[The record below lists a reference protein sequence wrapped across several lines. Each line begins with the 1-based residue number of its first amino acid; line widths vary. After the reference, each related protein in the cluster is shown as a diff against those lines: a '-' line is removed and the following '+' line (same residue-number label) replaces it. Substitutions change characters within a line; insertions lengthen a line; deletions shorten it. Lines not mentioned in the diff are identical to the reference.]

1 MPLPELLLSS
11 RAFHSSDKMAKI
23 RSVKAR
29 EILDSRGNPTVEVDV
44 ILSSGKIGRS
54 SVPSGA
60 STGIR
65 ECVELRDG
73 NKQRYFG
80 KGVTRAVNNVNKV
93 IGPRITG
100 MDPGDQR
107 KIDYL
112 MIKMDGTEN
121 KSKFGANA
129 ILGVSLAVAHAGAA
143 ESGRP
148 LYSYLGGARART
160 LPVPMMNILNG
171 GAHADNNLDFQEFMV
186 VPVGKNFKE
195 SLRRGTEVFHALKA
209 RLKKK
214 GLSTAVGDEGGF
226 APKLGS
232 HDQALELIVESAEDT
247 GLAPGKDVFLA
258 MDPAASE
265 FYEDGRYVFRKST
278 MESLSPEEMV
288 DLYSDVCKRFPV
300 VSIEDAMSEEDWSG
314 WQGITTRLGRRIQ
327 LVGDD
332 LFVTNKKILAE
343 GVKLG
348 LANAVLIKVN
358 QIGTLTETIETMGLA
373 QRSRYRCVLS
383 HRSGETEDTS
393 ISDISV
399 ATNAGQIKTGAPSR
413 GERTAKYNRLL
424 RIEEELGSKAIFLGK
439 RVFSRL

>member
-1 MPLPELLLSS
+1 
-11 RAFHSSDKMAKI
+11 MAKI
-23 RSVKAR
+23 KAVKAR

-44 ILSSGKIGRS
+44 VLSNGKVGRA
-54 SVPSGA
+54 SVPSGV

-73 NKQRYFG
+73 DKGRFFG
-80 KGVTRAVNNVNKV
+80 KGVQKAVSNVNRIIAPKV
-93 IGPRITG
+93 IG
-100 MDPGDQR
+100 MDPEDQ
-107 KIDYL
+107 KTIDHL
-112 MIKMDGTEN
+112 MLKLDGTEN
-121 KSKFGANA
+121 KSKLGANA
-129 ILGVSLAVAHAGAA
+129 ILGTSLAVAHAAA
-143 ESGRP
+143 LDAGQP
-148 LYSYLGGARART
+148 LYRYLGGAKAQV

-186 VPVGKNFKE
+186 VPVGKDFRE

-209 RLKKK
+209 NLRKI

-232 HDQALELIVESAEDT
+232 HEQALELMVESAEDA
-247 GLAPGKDVFLA
+247 GLKPGKDLFLA

-265 FYEDGRYVFRKST
+265 FHEDGKYVFKKST
-278 MESLSPEEMV
+278 MESLTADEMV
-288 DLYSDVCKRFPV
+288 DLYVDLCKHFPI
-300 VSIEDAMSEEDWSG
+300 VSIEDAMSEDDWVG
-314 WQGITTRLGRRIQ
+314 WKGITARLGKKIQ

-332 LFVTNKKILAE
+332 LFVTNKMMLAE
-343 GVKLG
+343 GVKEG
-348 LANAVLIKVN
+348 LANAILIKVN
-358 QIGTLTETIETMGLA
+358 QIGTLTETMDTMKLA
-373 QRSRYRCVLS
+373 SRSHYRCVLS

-424 RIEEELGSKAIFLGK
+424 RIEEELGSKARFPGK
-439 RVFSRL
+439 RIFERS

>member
-1 MPLPELLLSS
+1 
-11 RAFHSSDKMAKI
+11 MAKI

-44 ILSSGKIGRS
+44 VLSTGKVGRA

-73 NKQRYFG
+73 DKGRYFG
-80 KGVTRAVNNVNKV
+80 KGVTKAVANVNKI
-93 IGPRITG
+93 IGPKLVG
-100 MDPGDQR
+100 MDPEDQK

-112 MIKMDGTEN
+112 MLKLDGTEN
-121 KSKFGANA
+121 KSKLGANA
-129 ILGVSLAVAHAGAA
+129 ILGTSLAVAHAGAA
-143 ESGRP
+143 DADLP
-148 LYSYLGGARART
+148 LYAYLGGKQART

-186 VPVGKNFKE
+186 VPVGRTFEE
-195 SLRRGTEVFHALKA
+195 SLRRGTEVFHALKS
-209 RLKKK
+209 RLKKNA
-214 GLSTAVGDEGGF
+214 LSTAVGDEGGF

-232 HDQALELIVESAEDT
+232 HDQALELIVDSAVDA
-247 GLAPGKDVFLA
+247 GLTPGKDMFLS

-265 FYEDGRYVFRKST
+265 FYDDGRYVFKKST
-278 MESLSPEEMV
+278 MESLSPDEMV
-288 DLYSDVCKRFPV
+288 DLYAGLCKRFPI

-314 WQGITTRLGRRIQ
+314 WKGITARLGKKIQ

-343 GVKLG
+343 GVKMG

-358 QIGTLTETIETMGLA
+358 QIGTLTETVETMELA
-373 QRSRYRCVLS
+373 SKSKYRCVLS

-424 RIEEELGSKAIFLGK
+424 RIEEELGSKAVFPGK
-439 RVFSRL
+439 KAFSRQ